1 MSVTQAELP
10 FERLG
15 QYTVL
20 APISEGGMASV
31 WLGRETDAPSRFAAL
46 KVIRPEHGRNKDFVE
61 MFLDEARIASRL
73 SHPNIIAIWG
83 LGHDGRRHFLAM
95 EVLRGRTLLEVWER
109 AHARK
114 RRLPYEVVAWIG
126 ARVADALHHA
136 HELRDDAGNPLGV
149 IHRDVSPSN
158 IFLTGDG
165 VPKLIDFGLAK
176 ARDRIA
182 STAIGVIKGKLAYL
196 APEQVLGHP
205 ADRRA
210 DIFALGVTLWEVS
223 LDRRLFRRD
232 SDVET
237 VRRVREA
244 EVPEPKSYA
253 PDYPQGLA
261 DVLARALAKDPAQRF
276 QTAGELRDA
285 LDAFVRASAST
296 TDPDRTAVPGEAAG
310 RADGADEQR
319 LRTIVRELFD
329 GTAPASWET
338 LMDRETGHPE
348 RLRVW
353 DDDGQKMTWMSASIE
368 VASADPSGGDA
379 TTLHRPPET
388 RAQKLDD
395 AIGRH
400 LAVVS
405 AAAGD
410 RAPVARA
417 YLERAIVD
425 ELLGDG
431 SRAAEYAEAAAEAS
445 AGGPAHAMLRRLR
458 GGRGRAREALEQ
470 LDAELAHTASD
481 GQRADLLAERA
492 RLVAASGGDAAA
504 VREAW
509 QRTLDVR
516 PDHPAAL
523 KGLEGALAGAGSS
536 ASGRSAQV
544 AGPDRQSSGDGASVA
559 PVDGAL
565 TALADHLGRM
575 SDAYERQPRLSAW
588 LQVERAD
595 VLDRRLGQPDA
606 AKAALL
612 RGLDRDR
619 RIGPVRA
626 VCVRHAAVHRDA
638 AWLVALLADEASL
651 EADPA
656 RAARLELDAA
666 CVARRRL
673 GDPDAAAAL
682 LERAAGRMP
691 IAPEVHRRALD
702 ELLTLHEA
710 AGRTAEALRVRKLRL
725 ALLDDAR
732 ARAHEQRAI
741 AALHE
746 QMGDRDGARA
756 AMERAV
762 TLAPEDATLVLQLD
776 VQLEAAGLTGQRI
789 DLWTRFAAWALGPE
803 RARRLVRAAELAAEK
818 GLVARAVDLAR
829 AATAAD
835 PGDVD
840 AIDRLLGWLTT
851 PPPETMAAEAG
862 ARVAAHAHA
871 AEHAADPVRRVA
883 HLEAIAVLQQE
894 VLGDARAAATTY
906 EAILRLEPGRRGAL
920 VGLARTAARA
930 GDAARLFRAL
940 LEEAE
945 GTADAPAADAL
956 RLRAAE
962 ACAAADAERAL
973 GLVREI
979 LMRAPGNAEA
989 RRLEQ
994 RLHEAAGRWAQ
1005 VDASLGARI
1014 ADTED
1019 ERERVD
1025 LWLARAELQRS
1036 RLRAPRDAIASLRAA
1051 LAIDPH
1057 HPAAR
1062 QALGSQLE
1070 SIGDPALLR
1079 DGLVELGA
1087 SAGPG
1092 EERARCFACA
1102 AEIDELVLSQD
1113 AHAAELYARA
1123 RLDAPDSAWLEDRE
1137 ARVLFRLAHAGQG
1150 AALEGALASRL
1161 ARVPGDPSRAFD
1173 LARALLDAGSDPGR
1187 ATSLIED
1194 VLAADPTA
1202 PHGLRALERVARA
1215 TGSVGL
1221 MASALA
1227 QQADAFSDD
1236 APKLGALWAEAALV
1250 EWEVPD
1256 GDPTSIV
1263 DAILERA
1270 PADRAALSLAVRV
1283 ATPRARSGD
1292 AAARARLI
1300 AALRSQLAVAAGDTE
1315 RLCTH
1320 LALGLLLD
1328 PATSGGGA
1336 GDTTQARA
1344 ALLHD
1349 RKALEIDARSVVA
1362 AEGCSHLGAALQD
1375 PDAIIAGALAQAELS
1390 DDPRRRA
1397 AYLVQAAGQ
1406 TLSTQGVPRG
1416 TRSECLARAGDMLE
1430 RALAADAEALPALGL
1445 LLAVRTEERAPRE
1458 RLIEVLRS
1466 AFERARS
1473 GPVVVQLGTELARLA
1488 AIDPPDRLL
1497 AIDALRRVL
1506 GVSPGHAPTL
1516 RALADHSA
1524 AMGGWGDAVD
1534 ALDQLAAAGQEPK
1547 ARLAALFDLADVY
1560 AAHLARPDDAERAL
1574 RSALDVDPA
1583 SVEAI
1588 ARLLAH
1594 RRAQGAGPA
1603 EVAGLLARLGEAEAR
1618 PDAKAAVL
1626 TELADLRR
1634 ASGDAPGAEKALVE
1648 AIAHAPSARRLAS
1661 LAALFPGSPAEHA
1674 RALGAV
1680 VARARE
1686 IDRPDA
1692 GCLAAL
1698 GRLEIDPLG
1707 RWAEGVAHLRVAIG
1721 LAPSTHEA
1729 RAALAR
1735 GLTQLRSGPEAVSM
1749 LWPML
1754 LPDAAPLLSLAD
1766 PAGTLAVLEG
1776 ALAGEGRHDDATV
1789 VRELRAI
1796 AGGLDDGAHA
1806 EMRARRLMAEAGVPI
1821 APLLD
1826 APVLRASVVPEEVPA
1841 LLLEVALAV
1850 AGVASKFARV
1860 DAIDLRVSARDRPG
1874 GLLVVHRVAR
1884 TLGLDPPEIVVT
1896 PSVARPRVVVQ
1907 DPPWLAVPES
1917 LLAQPEPVQAAAL
1930 AGPLV
1935 RLALG
1940 VPWLDDLRGVEAQAV
1955 LCGAVRQVLP
1965 GYGESADATQ
1975 NERLDDFTRRI
1986 GRAIGR
1992 RQKRALQD
2000 LAPALG
2006 ATRPPVLA
2014 DISTLERG
2022 IARTELRAAFVLTGD
2037 LLATLD
2043 VVRAAD
2049 PDFGRA
2055 TSHVGK
2061 AALAAV
2067 LGHPLARDLVAFALT
2082 PATTALR
2089 RKLGTTWPRAR

>member
-1 MSVTQAELP
+1 MAVTQPELP

-31 WLGRETDAPSRFAAL
+31 WLGRETEAPSRFAAL
-46 KVIRPEHGRNKDFVE
+46 KVIRPEHGRNKDFVA

-114 RRLPYEVVAWIG
+114 RRLPYELVAWIG

-136 HELRDDAGNPLGV
+136 HEMRDDAGNPLGV

-158 IFLTGDG
+158 IFLTDDG

-196 APEQVLGHP
+196 APEQVLGHA

-244 EVPEPKSYA
+244 EVPEPRSFA
-253 PDYPQGLA
+253 PDYPQALA

-276 QTAGELRDA
+276 QTAGDLRDA
-285 LDAFVRASAST
+285 LDAYVQGAGSRA
-296 TDPDRTAVPGEAAG
+296 DPDRTAVPGEPAG
-310 RADGADEQR
+310 RGNLADAQR
-319 LRTIVRELFD
+319 LRVIVRELFD

-338 LMDRETGHPE
+338 LMDRESGQPE

-368 VASADPSGGDA
+368 TASPESPGGEA
-379 TTLHRPPET
+379 TTLHRPAET
-388 RAQKLDD
+388 RAQQLDQ
-395 AIGRH
+395 AIARH
-400 LAVVS
+400 LAVLS
-405 AAAGD
+405 AATGD

-417 YLERAIVD
+417 CLERALVD

-431 SRAAEYAEAAAEAS
+431 SRAAAHAEAAAEAS
-445 AGGPAHAMLRRLR
+445 AGGAAHAMLRRLR

-470 LDAELAHTASD
+470 LDAELADTSSD
-481 GQRADLLAERA
+481 AERADLLAERA
-492 RLVAASGGDAAA
+492 RLVGAAGGDVAA
-504 VREAW
+504 VHEAW
-509 QRTLDVR
+509 QRALDVR

-523 KGLEGALAGAGSS
+523 KGLEGALANAVQGAPPD
-536 ASGRSAQV
+536 V
-544 AGPDRQSSGDGASVA
+544 GP
-559 PVDGAL
+559 L
-565 TALADHLGRM
+565 TALAEHLARM

-595 VLDRRLGQPDA
+595 VLDRRLGQPDT

-673 GDPDAAAAL
+673 GDPDAAVGL
-682 LERAAGRMP
+682 LERAAARMP
-691 IAPEVHRRALD
+691 IAPEVHRRVLD
-702 ELLTLHEA
+702 ELLALHEA
-710 AGRTAEALRVRKLRL
+710 AGRPAEALRVRKLRL
-725 ALLDDAR
+725 AVLDDAR
-732 ARAHEQRAI
+732 ARAQEQRAI
-741 AALHE
+741 SGLHE
-746 QMGDRDGARA
+746 GLNDRDAARA

-776 VQLEAAGLTGQRI
+776 AQLEAAGLTSQRI
-789 DLWTRFAAWALGPE
+789 DLWTRFAAWTLGPE

-818 GLVARAVDLAR
+818 GLVSRAVELAR

-835 PGDVD
+835 PADVD
-840 AIDRLLGWLTT
+840 AVDRLLGWLTT
-851 PPPETMAAEAG
+851 PPPEALAAEAA

-883 HLEAIAVLQQE
+883 HLESIALLQQE
-894 VLGDARAAATTY
+894 VLGDARAAASTY
-906 EAILRLEPGRRGAL
+906 EAILRLEPGRRVAL

-930 GDAARLFRAL
+930 GDPVRLFRAL

-945 GTADAPAADAL
+945 QTTDAPAADAL

-962 ACAAADAERAL
+962 ACAGTDAERAL

-979 LMRAPGNAEA
+979 LTRAPGNAEA

-994 RLHEAAGRWAQ
+994 RLHEAAARWAQ

-1014 ADTED
+1014 ADSDD

-1051 LAIDPH
+1051 LAIDPR

-1070 SIGDPALLR
+1070 AIGDPVLLR

-1092 EERARCFACA
+1092 EERARCFASA

-1113 AHAAELYARA
+1113 AHAAGLYARA

-1137 ARVLFRLAHAGQG
+1137 ARVLFRLARAGQ
-1150 AALEGALASRL
+1150 ADAADALETALASRL
-1161 ARVPGDPSRAFD
+1161 ARVPGEASRAFD

-1215 TGSVGL
+1215 TGSGGL
-1221 MASALA
+1221 MANALA

-1250 EWEVPD
+1250 EWELPD

-1270 PADRAALSLAVRV
+1270 PADRAALALAVRL
-1283 ATPRARSGD
+1283 AIPRSRAGD
-1292 AAARARLI
+1292 VAARARLV
-1300 AALRSQLAVAAGDTE
+1300 AAMRAQLAAATGDTE

-1328 PATSGGGA
+1328 AAPPAQG
-1336 GDTTQARA
+1336 TTDATGARA
-1344 ALLHD
+1344 ALLHY
-1349 RKALEIDARSVVA
+1349 RKALELDARSVVA
-1362 AEGCSHLGAALQD
+1362 AEGSSRLGTELRD
-1375 PDAIIAGALAQAELS
+1375 PDAIIAGALAQAELA

-1430 RALAADAEALPALGL
+1430 RALAADAETLPALGL
-1445 LLAVRTEERAPRE
+1445 LIAVRTEERAPRE
-1458 RLIEVLRS
+1458 RLIEVLRG

-1488 AIDPPDRLL
+1488 AIEPPDRLL

-1534 ALDQLAAAGQEPK
+1534 ALEQLSAAGREPK
-1547 ARLAALFDLADVY
+1547 IRLAALFDLADVY
-1560 AAHLARPDDAERAL
+1560 GAHLARPADAERAL

-1583 SVEAI
+1583 SVDALTK
-1588 ARLLAH
+1588 LLAH
-1594 RRAQGAGPA
+1594 RRAQGAAAA
-1603 EVAGLLARLGEAEAR
+1603 EVMGLVARLGEAETRPEAR
-1618 PDAKAAVL
+1618 ATLL
-1626 TELADLRR
+1626 TELAELRR
-1634 ASGDAPGAEKALVE
+1634 TSGDAPGAEKALVE
-1648 AIAHAPSARRLAS
+1648 AIAHGPGAKRLAS
-1661 LAALFPGSPAEHA
+1661 LAALFPGAPAEHA
-1674 RALGAV
+1674 RALNAV
-1680 VARARE
+1680 VSRARE

-1692 GCLAAL
+1692 GCFAAL
-1698 GRLEIDPLG
+1698 GRLEIDHLG
-1707 RWAEGVAHLRVAIG
+1707 RWTEGVSHLRLALG
-1721 LAPSTHEA
+1721 LAPAMHEV
-1729 RAALAR
+1729 RAALGR
-1735 GLTQLRSGPEAVSM
+1735 GLSQVRAAPEAIGILM
-1749 LWPML
+1749 PMM

-1766 PAGTLAVLEG
+1766 PAG
-1776 ALAGEGRHDDATV
+1776 ALAALEVALTAEGRHDDATL

-1806 EMRARRLMAEAGVPI
+1806 EMRARRLTVEPGLPVV
-1821 APLLD
+1821 PLLD
-1826 APVLRASVVPEEVPA
+1826 AAILRASVVPEDVPG
-1841 LLLEVALAV
+1841 LLLDVAAAV
-1850 AGVASKFARV
+1850 APAASKFARV
-1860 DAIDLRVSARDRPG
+1860 DALDLRVSARDRPG

-1884 TLGLDPPEIVVT
+1884 TLGLETPEVVVT
-1896 PSVARPRVVVQ
+1896 PSVPRARVVVQ

-1917 LLAQPEPVQAAAL
+1917 LLAQPEPVQAAAI

-1965 GYGESADATQ
+1965 GYGESADANQ
-1975 NERLDDFTRRI
+1975 NERLEDFTRRI

-2006 ATRPPVLA
+2006 ATRPPALTDVT
-2014 DISTLERG
+2014 TLERG
-2022 IARTELRAAFVLTGD
+2022 IARAELRAAFVLTGD

-2043 VVRAAD
+2043 AARGAD

-2055 TSHVGK
+2055 TSHVGRP
-2061 AALAAV
+2061 ALAAV
-2067 LGHPLARDLVAFALT
+2067 FAHPLARDLIAFALT